1 VKCHTAHDLFQEPPV
16 FVSFFP
22 RPKIFFWSL
31 ALWTA
36 VCIGAWYGGI
46 NDIGGW
52 FGLGTAPDPAQAGRV
67 SVFFSDA
74 FIWFYIYFAIATLL
88 FALFWQFYAPHPWA
102 RWSILGSALI
112 LFMTYFQVQVSV
124 AVNAWYGPFYDL
136 VQAALAKTRPV
147 TLAEFYGELMTFAG
161 IAFVAV
167 AVGVFMRFFMSHWIF
182 RWRNAM
188 NDYYMSHWPR
198 LRTVEGASQRVQED
212 TMRFSTTMEGLGV
225 NLVNSVMT
233 LIAFLP
239 ILLTYSNTITE
250 MPLLGNVP
258 HALVWAAILWSAFG
272 TGFLAIVG
280 IKLPGLE
287 FKNQRVE
294 AAFRKELVYGE
305 DNENRAQPPTVRELF
320 DNVRRNYF
328 RLYFHYTYFNVA
340 RIFYIQT
347 DNIFP
352 YILLAPSIV
361 AGKITLGL
369 MNQVLNAFEQVRSSF
384 QYLVN
389 SWTTIVELLSVYKRL
404 RTFERVIHGEE
415 PPPPEIEDMRPAV
428 A

>member
-1 VKCHTAHDLFQEPPV
+1 V

-22 RPKIFFWSL
+22 RPKVFFWSL
-31 ALWTA
+31 VIWTA
-36 VCIGAWYGGI
+36 ICVGAWYSGG
-46 NDIGGW
+46 GALGSV
-52 FGLGTAPDPAQAGRV
+52 FGLGGADPALAGKV
-67 SVFFSDA
+67 SIFWSGPFL
-74 FIWFYIYFAIATLL
+74 WFYLYFTIATLL

-112 LFMTYFQVQVSV
+112 LFLTYFQVQVSV

-147 TLAEFYGELMTFAG
+147 TLAEFYGQLFTFAG

-167 AVGVFMRFFMSHWIF
+167 TVGVFMRFFMSHWIF

-188 NDYYMSHWPR
+188 NDYYMSHWPK
-198 LRTVEGASQRVQED
+198 LRTVEGSSQRVQED

-225 NLVNSVMT
+225 NLVEAVMT

-239 ILLTYSNTITE
+239 ILLTYSDTITE
-250 MPLLGNVP
+250 MPFFGEVP
-258 HALVWAAILWSAFG
+258 HALVFAALLWAAFG

-280 IKLPGLE
+280 VKLPGLE

-294 AAFRKELVYGE
+294 AAYRKELVYGE
-305 DNENRAQPPTVRELF
+305 DDAGRAQPPTVRELF
-320 DNVRRNYF
+320 TNVRRNYF

-340 RIFYIQT
+340 RIVYLQT

-352 YILLAPSIV
+352 YIILAPSIV

-369 MNQVLNAFEQVRSSF
+369 MQQVLNAFEQVRSSF

-404 RTFERVIHGEE
+404 RTFEMVIHGAP
-415 PPPPEIEDMRPAV
+415 PPPPELEDVRSAV